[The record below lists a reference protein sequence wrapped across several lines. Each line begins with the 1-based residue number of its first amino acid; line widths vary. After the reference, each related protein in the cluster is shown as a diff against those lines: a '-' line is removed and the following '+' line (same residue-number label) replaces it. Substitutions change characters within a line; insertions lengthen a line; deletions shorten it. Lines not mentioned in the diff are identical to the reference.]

1 MSFWEKRIKNVK
13 KLSNA
18 TGIEEQK
25 IKELKEGKREIGGET
40 MEKLLK
46 AINDGKEQT
55 TLEKQV
61 KEKEVVDWLN
71 NTDLKQKLEDF
82 GYVSQK
88 ECAKAIGIAT
98 SSLNEIINK
107 LRPNIYTAVRQKVYD
122 FFQDDFN
129 KKPKVFDNIDSKEL
143 SDKDKIKLFFDNNTL
158 RSINDKLGT
167 TDYELAN
174 KIGVSRP
181 SLQNFFGGRYK
192 YISLTMKKAYDN
204 ITKLLNESKE
214 KVENT
219 LADDEKKEDRVNV
232 LEDSKTSVNEVKND
246 QIEGIKYIEDIEDIE
261 DKTMEEQLKEKTILN
276 IELLTKLDKRDKK
289 IEKLENQIRRYEILI
304 DRLK

>member
-1 MSFWEKRIKNVK
+1 MSFWEKRIKSVK

-61 KEKEVVDWLN
+61 KEQEVVDWLN

-88 ECAKAIGIAT
+88 ECAKAIGIAP
-98 SSLNEIINK
+98 SSLNEIINR

-129 KKPKVFDNIDSKEL
+129 KKPKIFDNIDSKKL

-158 RSINDKLGT
+158 KAINNKLGT
-167 TDYELAN
+167 TDYELAS

-204 ITKLLNESKE
+204 ITKLLNEIKE
-214 KVENT
+214 EDKKDATIDKKDIDNINT
-219 LADDEKKEDRVNV
+219 QADT
-232 LEDSKTSVNEVKND
+232 KTSPNEAKND
-246 QIEGIKYIEDIEDIE
+246 QIEEINEEPTRSNDNLEDLN
-261 DKTMEEQLKEKTILN
+261 KKLREKTILN

>member
-88 ECAKAIGIAT
+88 ECAKAIGIAA
-98 SSLNEIINK
+98 SSLNEIINR

-158 RSINDKLGT
+158 RAINNKLGT

-219 LADDEKKEDRVNV
+219 LAEDEKKEDRVNV

-246 QIEGIKYIEDIEDIE
+246 QIIEIEDLEDIE